1 MKTKDYT
8 GIIPP
13 NYTGKEIEAEAA
25 IELKDNNEAKNFY
38 AIAKERLLD
47 VNQWHQVAGI
57 ISATFQLVDSNG
69 KEVTR
74 TAEKGDY
81 IKVDIPGPGSKE
93 GHGYDWVYI
102 EELKEVM
109 DENIQSIGFRV
120 RPTAHPFSDGK
131 NIAHFYDD
139 SSTSN
144 FIVIRENTKVSA
156 TVIDRNVKPND
167 DTESF
172 VDKVRHFAVGIGAI
186 ATFSKIQWK
195 NLAEGLVKLKNN

>member
-38 AIAKERLLD
+38 VIAKERLLD

-74 TAEKGDY
+74 TAGKGDY

-93 GHGYDWVYI
+93 GHGYD
-102 EELKEVM
+102 
-109 DENIQSIGFRV
+109 
-120 RPTAHPFSDGK
+120 
-131 NIAHFYDD
+131 
-139 SSTSN
+139 
-144 FIVIRENTKVSA
+144 
-156 TVIDRNVKPND
+156 
-167 DTESF
+167 
-172 VDKVRHFAVGIGAI
+172 
-186 ATFSKIQWK
+186 
-195 NLAEGLVKLKNN
+195 

>member
-8 GIIPP
+8 DIIPA

-25 IELKDNNEAKNFY
+25 TELKDDSEAKNFY
-38 AIAKERLLD
+38 AIAKERLLN
-47 VNQWHQVAGI
+47 VNQWHQLAGI
-57 ISATFQLVDSNG
+57 ISATFQLVDQNG
-69 KEVTR
+69 KEVAR
-74 TAEKGDY
+74 PAVKGDF
-81 IKVDIPGPGSKE
+81 IKIDIPGPGSKE

-102 EELKEVM
+102 EELKEIG

-144 FIVIRENTKVSA
+144 LIVTRENTKVSA

-186 ATFSKIQWK
+186 ASFSKIQWK
-195 NLAEGLVKLKNN
+195 NLAEGLMKRENN